1 MSLTLTLTPTL
12 SPNPGP
18 GPNQVFSHG
27 AAPASDGKRR
37 AKEKRRAVESSSADA
52 DAGAGDEVSLEAGA
66 ACPDTIGG
74 AAAVGL
80 AEAMPMTVDLLEA
93 WTAAQGKKLI
103 IAAYQ
108 GESAKVRKP

>member
-1 MSLTLTLTPTL
+1 M
-12 SPNPGP
+12 
-18 GPNQVFSHG
+18 
-27 AAPASDGKRR
+27 
-37 AKEKRRAVESSSADA
+37 
-52 DAGAGDEVSLEAGA
+52 SLEAGA